1 MKEAQRLFN
10 ILKLRK
16 LTISTAESCTGGKI
30 AAALTDIPG
39 SSAVFSGGFVTYQD
53 IGKERDVNVSK
64 KSLEKHTAVSLEVSL
79 QIALGAL
86 KKTGSDMA
94 LSTTGVAGPGKGE
107 YGKPVGLVY
116 ISCAFRNKVVTRR
129 CFFKGSRA
137 AIRLAATKEAFR
149 LGLDTFYKYG
159 IKT

>member
-1 MKEAQRLFN
+1 MKEAVRLFN
-10 ILKLRK
+10 MMNERH

-30 AAALTDIPG
+30 ASAITDIPG

-53 IGKERDVNVSK
+53 EGKTRDINVSK
-64 KSLEKHTAVSLEVSL
+64 KSIEKHTAVSLEVSR
-79 QIALGAL
+79 QMAYGAL

-116 ISCAFRNKVVTRR
+116 ISCAFNKKVVTRR
-129 CFFKGSRA
+129 CFFKGSRS
-137 AIRLAATKEAFR
+137 AIRLAATKEALR
-149 LGLDTFYKYG
+149 LGLDTLIKYG
-159 IKT
+159 TNL

>member
-64 KSLEKHTAVSLEVSL
+64 NL
-79 QIALGAL
+79 L
-86 KKTGSDMA
+86 K
-94 LSTTGVAGPGKGE
+94 
-107 YGKPVGLVY
+107 
-116 ISCAFRNKVVTRR
+116 NTR
-129 CFFKGSRA
+129 
-137 AIRLAATKEAFR
+137 L
-149 LGLDTFYKYG
+149 
-159 IKT
+159 